1 LKGLDARANEPH
13 MTKIKFCG
21 MTRPADA
28 TVAREL
34 GASHVGVIFAES
46 RRRVS
51 AEQAREVLDGA
62 EGLRR
67 VGVFGPARGAIPA
80 MIRTS
85 RIADLDVIQMHGSF
99 SPEDITHLRSDFDG
113 EVWAVVPVDSVTGA
127 LPDEWEEIADIA
139 DAFLVDSRVG
149 TTTGGTGKPFP
160 WEAAAPS
167 IHRAAAMLPV
177 VLAGGLTPSN
187 VEQAIRIL
195 RPSIVDV
202 SSGVES
208 SPGIKDPV
216 LMQAFAEA
224 VVAASIV

>member
-1 LKGLDARANEPH
+1 

-21 MTRPADA
+21 MTRSTDA
-28 TVAREL
+28 AKASEL

-46 RRRVS
+46 GRRVTT
-51 AEQAREVLDGA
+51 EQAREVLDSA
-62 EGLRR
+62 EGLKR

-85 RIADLDVIQMHGSF
+85 RIADLDVIQLHGSF
-99 SPEDITHLRSDFDG
+99 SPDDITHLRSDFDG

-127 LPDEWEEIADIA
+127 LPESWEEIADVA

-149 TTTGGTGKPFP
+149 LATGGTGRPFP
-160 WEAAAPS
+160 WEAAAAS
-167 IHRAAAMLPV
+167 IHRAAGMLPV
-177 VLAGGLTPSN
+177 ILAGGLNPSN
-187 VEQAIRIL
+187 VAQAIKIL

-208 SPGIKDPV
+208 SPGIKDPA